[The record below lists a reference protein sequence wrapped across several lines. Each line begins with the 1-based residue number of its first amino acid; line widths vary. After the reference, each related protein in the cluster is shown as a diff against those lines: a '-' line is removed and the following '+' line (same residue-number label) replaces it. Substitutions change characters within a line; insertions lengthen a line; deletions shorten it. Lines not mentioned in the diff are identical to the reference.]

1 MYPWLKFPYRR
12 FNLIDY
18 SLTAH
23 HDQHKLDFETVSQLE
38 TDLLK
43 FCGVMH
49 ILYYIFEHI
58 FIQTEVGFQV
68 CIDSCSKIKVKF
80 YVILKII
87 KQYDSFQRT
96 KNLAQQ
102 IA

>member
-1 MYPWLKFPYRR
+1 ML
-12 FNLIDY
+12 
-18 SLTAH
+18 
-23 HDQHKLDFETVSQLE
+23 
-38 TDLLK
+38 
-43 FCGVMH
+43 
-49 ILYYIFEHI
+49 ILYNIFEHI